1 MGIGTLRRYHGAPK
15 VDQPVAA
22 LPEAPKKSDNA
33 ETWKAYAAVRGWDAT
48 ATKAKIIE
56 QYEAD
61 LDQHSNAGDERVVS
75 TPTGATTETVPDGS
89 VTPSEPQP
97 VGEAEQRDADK
108 PGEGVTTAADLG
120 AKVEQP
126 DVSKDAPA
134 PDETSPDSERAGAD
148 ATKPADEAAK

>member
-1 MGIGTLRRYHGAPK
+1 MGIGTLRRYHGAPR

-22 LPEAPKKSDNA
+22 VPDAPKKSDSA
-33 ETWKAYAAVRGWDAT
+33 ADWKAYAAVRGWDAEQS
-48 ATKAKIIE
+48 KAKIIE

-61 LDQHSNAGDERVVS
+61 LEAHSNEGDERVVS
-75 TPTGATTETVPDGS
+75 TPTGATTETVPEGS

-108 PGEGVTTAADLG
+108 PGEGVTTSADLIG
-120 AKVEQP
+120 GETPTVPEG
-126 DVSKDAPA
+126 APA

>member
-1 MGIGTLRRYHGAPK
+1 MGIGTLRRYHGAPR
-15 VDQPVAA
+15 VNQPEAA
-22 LPEAPKKSDNA
+22 LPDAPKKGDNA
-33 ETWKAYAAVRGWDAT
+33 EVWKTYAGIRGWDVT
-48 ATKAKIIE
+48 LSKAKIIE

-75 TPTGATTETVPDGS
+75 TPTGATTETVPAGS

-120 AKVEQP
+120 AKADQP
-126 DVSKDAPA
+126 EVSKDAPA
-134 PDETSPDSERAGAD
+134 PDETSADSKRAGAD

>member
-22 LPEAPKKSDNA
+22 LPDAPKKADSAAD
-33 ETWKAYAAVRGWDAT
+33 WKAYAAVRGWDAEQS
-48 ATKAKIIE
+48 KAKIIE

-61 LDQHSNAGDERVVS
+61 LAAHSNAGDERVVS
-75 TPTGATTETVPDGS
+75 TPTGTTTETVPDGS

-108 PGEGVTTAADLG
+108 PGEGVTTSADLIG
-120 AKVEQP
+120 GEQP
-126 DVSKDAPA
+126 TVSEGAPA

-148 ATKPADEAAK
+148 ATVPADEAAK